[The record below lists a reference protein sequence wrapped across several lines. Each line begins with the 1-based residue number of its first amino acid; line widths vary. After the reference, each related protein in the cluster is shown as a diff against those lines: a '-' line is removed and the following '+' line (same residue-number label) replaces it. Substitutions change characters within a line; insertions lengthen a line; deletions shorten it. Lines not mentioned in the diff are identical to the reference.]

1 MSIKEFPCDL
11 QHRYS
16 RLHRQRIPAAVFF
29 VMLYVRIQKALITV
43 MEVRSITG
51 STLFLRT
58 AEHSVHD
65 WDRKFNR
72 PVSPVTGKPYVPV
85 VHLCEKIT
93 ASK

>member
-1 MSIKEFPCDL
+1 MITVFLMHSLLLIKLCPI
-11 QHRYS
+11 
-16 RLHRQRIPAAVFF
+16 RI
-29 VMLYVRIQKALITV
+29 YKKALIAV

-65 WDRKFNR
+65 WDRRFNR
-72 PVSPVTGKPYVPV
+72 PISPVTGKPYVRV
-85 VHLCEKIT
+85 VHLCEKMT